1 MNLEDYKQH
10 RPNGGKKKNINCLL
24 RNDSIIN
31 LTWTMVAK
39 EIILVPS

>member
-1 MNLEDYKQH
+1 MV
-10 RPNGGKKKNINCLL
+10 GKKNMKCLL

-39 EIILVPS
+39 EIYINT